1 MSQLCLLLM
10 PAGSQTEML
19 TLQFIEALRS
29 VNHKLNLNP
38 VTSPLL
44 REKLTQETDLYCF
57 RILASNFIEKP
68 LKFSLCKHHL
78 DPDVNL
84 YYSSLSIM
92 PAYPVSP
99 NLAFSISYE
108 SE

>member
-44 REKLTQETDLYCF
+44 REKLTQETDL
-57 RILASNFIEKP
+57 
-68 LKFSLCKHHL
+68 
-78 DPDVNL
+78 
-84 YYSSLSIM
+84 
-92 PAYPVSP
+92 
-99 NLAFSISYE
+99 
-108 SE
+108 